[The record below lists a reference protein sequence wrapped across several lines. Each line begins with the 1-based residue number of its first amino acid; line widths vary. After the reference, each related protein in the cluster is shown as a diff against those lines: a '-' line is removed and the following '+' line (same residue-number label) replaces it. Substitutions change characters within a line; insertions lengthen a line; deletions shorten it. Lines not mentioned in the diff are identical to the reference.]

1 MSTQPSKDWEGLR
14 EICRRLRAPGGC
26 NWDRGQTLE
35 TVTPYL
41 LEETHELLD
50 AIGRRDNAATVE
62 ELGDLLYLVVFLVT
76 IAEEE
81 KRFGFEDVALGITSK
96 LIRRHP
102 HVFGDSPQV
111 LAPEAVREQW
121 EVIKAR
127 ERRDHDEAA
136 AEGTPADGTGADG
149 TTADGTGDD
158 GTTAD
163 GTGADGTG
171 ANGIAADGI
180 AADGTGADGIAA
192 DGTMVAGKPGDTT
205 GAEAAAPPSSTR
217 TRLACG
223 APGLPALLAAY
234 RVQEKAA
241 SFGFDWPD
249 LSPVL
254 AKLDE
259 EREELTDALCS
270 EGALASDRDAR
281 SHRAEG
287 KQLLEDKPS
296 AGRRV
301 AGPASLHELG
311 DLLFAAVNLARHI
324 GADPEVALRGT
335 IDRFRNRFAGMETIL
350 ESKGHSLKDADL
362 DTMEQA
368 WQAAKKAET
377 RNLDPTRS

>member
-1 MSTQPSKDWEGLR
+1 MSTQPSKGWEGLR
-14 EICRRLRAPGGC
+14 DICRRLRGPGGC

-41 LEETHELLD
+41 LEETHELID
-50 AIGRRDNAATVE
+50 AIGRRDRAATVE
-62 ELGDLLYLVVFLVT
+62 ELGDLLYLIVFLVT

-81 KRFGFEDVALGITSK
+81 GRFGFEDVALGITSK

-121 EVIKAR
+121 ETIKAR
-127 ERRDHDEAA
+127 ERGDLDEATA
-136 AEGTPADGTGADG
+136 RVAPADRSRADGTTVREESTNMTTAGG
-149 TTADGTGDD
+149 TTADGT
-158 GTTAD
+158 T
-163 GTGADGTG
+163 
-171 ANGIAADGI
+171 
-180 AADGTGADGIAA
+180 
-192 DGTMVAGKPGDTT
+192 VAGERGDTA
-205 GAEAAAPPSSTR
+205 GAETAAPPSSTRTRTR

-249 LSPVL
+249 LPPVL

-259 EREELTDALCS
+259 EREELTDALRS

-281 SHRAEG
+281 SHRAEETA
-287 KQLLEDKPS
+287 LLDQKPP
-296 AGRRV
+296 AGRCI

-350 ESKGHSLKDADL
+350 ESKGHSLKDANL

-377 RNLDPTRS
+377 RNLDPTKS

>member
-35 TVTPYL
+35 TVTPYV
-41 LEETHELLD
+41 LEETHELID

-111 LAPEAVREQW
+111 LAPESVREQW

-127 ERRDHDEAA
+127 ERSDLDEATA
-136 AEGTPADGTGADG
+136 DGTPADGTAADGTAADG
-149 TTADGTGDD
+149 TTADGTG
-158 GTTAD
+158 G
-163 GTGADGTG
+163 
-171 ANGIAADGI
+171 DGI
-180 AADGTGADGIAA
+180 AADGTL
-192 DGTMVAGKPGDTT
+192 VAGKQGNTT
-205 GAEAAAPPSSTR
+205 GAEAAVPPSSTR

-335 IDRFRNRFAGMETIL
+335 IDRFRKRFAGMEAIL
-350 ESKGHSLKDADL
+350 ESKGYSLKDADL

-377 RNLDPTRS
+377 RNLDPTES